1 MRGFAIDMD
10 GTIYHGGIPIPG
22 AREFIQWLRDSGVP
36 FRFLTN
42 NSSHG
47 RQFYADRLNGMG
59 FDVSVNEILSSTTA
73 SARYITANHPG
84 AKVYAVGVP
93 DMLRELEEAGVV
105 LDEEDPDIV
114 LLGFDTTI
122 TYAKINK
129 AYQLLRKGKTFIATH
144 PDDLCPTEYGYDIDI
159 GPFIRMFS
167 QMCQQEPVVIGKPSR
182 RMLEMA
188 ALEMGIDAEDVI
200 MVGDRAYTDIRMA
213 VDAGTDSIAVLSGE
227 TTREELSGSGLN
239 PTFIC
244 DSVADIPKLGLHL
257 R

>member
-1 MRGFAIDMD
+1 MRGFALDMD
-10 GTIYHGGIPIPG
+10 GTIYHGEQPIPG
-22 AREFIQWLRDSGVP
+22 AREFVGWLRDNGVP

-47 RQFYADRLNGMG
+47 RRFYADRLNRMG
-59 FDVSVNEILSSTTA
+59 FDVTVDDILSSTTA
-73 SARYITANHPG
+73 SARYIVSRYPG
-84 AKVYAVGVP
+84 KKVFALGVP

-105 LDEEDPDIV
+105 LDEDDPDIV

-122 TYAKINK
+122 TYDKINR
-129 AYQLLRKGKTFIATH
+129 AYQLLKRGKTFIATH
-144 PDDLCPTEYGYDIDI
+144 PDDLCPTEDGYDIDI

-167 QMCQQEPVVIGKPSR
+167 QMCQTEPLVIGKPSR

-227 TTREELSGSGLN
+227 TTREELKASGIE
-239 PTFIC
+239 PTYIC
-244 DSVADIPKLGLHL
+244 DSVADIPGLGIQLG
-257 R
+257 